1 LQSLRGVRN
10 PGQSRN
16 APFSL
21 AYPLRCEV
29 FRGGDGCS
37 GRSPGV
43 LRSSEMVR
51 PSPRRLLPRNKH
63 EIGALSAVWAEGNRS
78 DHRVLI
84 VVRPRNGGV
93 GAQDAI
99 AERLAECLASSAPI
113 ASRPRAVAMP

>member
-1 LQSLRGVRN
+1 TTINDCTKLGTALGGTPTIVGRLLIDETPVRVRRG
-10 PGQSRN
+10 
-16 APFSL
+16 
-21 AYPLRCEV
+21 
-29 FRGGDGCS
+29 
-37 GRSPGV
+37 
-43 LRSSEMVR
+43 SEMGR
-51 PSPRRLLPRNKH
+51 PSPRRRSPRNKH